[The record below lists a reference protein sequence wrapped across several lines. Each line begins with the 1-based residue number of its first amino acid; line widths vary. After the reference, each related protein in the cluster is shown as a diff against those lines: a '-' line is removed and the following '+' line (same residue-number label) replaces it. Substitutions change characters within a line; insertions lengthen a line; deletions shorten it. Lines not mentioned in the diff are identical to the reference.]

1 MFKDF
6 FRAARNVVTLKL
18 QEIGI
23 IRNALAHFRPLSS
36 NDVEVGKQ
44 NANQMLSLV
53 EKTLIDL
60 LQCGSKVPTN
70 THDEW
75 YGSLRNLGTD
85 LISLRFSQSSDES
98 WVRINLRQKITV
110 VGNKLASKRSS
121 QMVCK

>member
-60 LQCGSKVPTN
+60 LQCGSNVPTN